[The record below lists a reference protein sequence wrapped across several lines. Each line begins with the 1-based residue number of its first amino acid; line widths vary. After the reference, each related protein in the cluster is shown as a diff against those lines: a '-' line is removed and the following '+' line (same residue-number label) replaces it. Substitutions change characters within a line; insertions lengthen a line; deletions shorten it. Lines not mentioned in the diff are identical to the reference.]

1 MARVKGSVGSHQRH
15 KKVLES
21 NKGYRG
27 TKSRLVKVAKEAQL
41 HAGQYA
47 YEGRK
52 RRKRDFRQ
60 LWITRIGE
68 AVKGYGL
75 NYSQFMFKMKKANI
89 NLDRKIL
96 AHYVTEEPE
105 TFKAIVE
112 KVKEVS

>member
-1 MARVKGSVGSHQRH
+1 MVRIKGSVVSHKKH
-15 KKVLES
+15 KKVLVL

-27 TKSRLVKVAKEAQL
+27 TKSRLVKVAKEASL

-52 RRKRDFRQ
+52 NRKRDFRQ
-60 LWITRIGE
+60 LWIVRISE
-68 AVKGYGL
+68 AVKAYDM
-75 NYSQFMFKMKKANI
+75 NYSQFMFKMKKAHI

-105 TFKAIVE
+105 VFKAIVE
-112 KVKEVS
+112 KVKAA